1 MDGIKID
8 VTGNIA
14 KVTEK
19 PRRITS
25 GTIGLPVEF
34 TFDDQWD
41 GLSKKAVFRT
51 GHFII
56 VCDLNEEENTVP
68 WEVLVFPNMW
78 LSIGVYGVNEGGTIS
93 IPTIWVN
100 VAVIQPGTV
109 PDGASPAEPTP
120 PVWQR
125 IEDEVNR
132 IGGVVDDVN
141 NKYDGTQ
148 ENVEKLNDRVSDL
161 EKNGTGGVA
170 PMIVTLDDAT
180 GKASHTAAEIFYN
193 FEKYNFS
200 VILGREYIPIVRS
213 SAGVAEFSSYEN
225 NQDYVR
231 GVQIFSDGSY
241 VAFQTDVITRVI
253 LDDEI
258 GNISSALD
266 KLHAYAQELGGVV
279 VQPDEPP
286 TPEVEVKP
294 PKS

>member
-51 GHFII
+51 GHFSI
-56 VCDLNEEENTVP
+56 VCDLNEEEDTVP

-100 VAVIQPGTV
+100 VSVIQPGTV

-141 NKYDGTQ
+141 NQYDGTQ
-148 ENVEKLNDRVSDL
+148 DDVEKLTDRVSDL
-161 EKNGTGGVA
+161 EKNGTV
-170 PMIVTLDDAT
+170 MIVYKNVDDDTLATETYATIFNHVQKGGSVYFDDSGRIALSELVPYKQEAIFERANPRSKTIFRYTIDSIGMIVYEHESFAT
-180 GKASHTAAEIFYN
+180 A
-193 FEKYNFS
+193 
-200 VILGREYIPIVRS
+200 
-213 SAGVAEFSSYEN
+213 
-225 NQDYVR
+225 D
-231 GVQIFSDGSY
+231 QIGD
-241 VAFQTDVITRVI
+241 
-253 LDDEI
+253 
-258 GNISSALD
+258 ISSALD
-266 KLHAYAQELGGVV
+266 ELHAYAQGLIDGGASV
-279 VQPDEPP
+279 
-286 TPEVEVKP
+286 
-294 PKS
+294 